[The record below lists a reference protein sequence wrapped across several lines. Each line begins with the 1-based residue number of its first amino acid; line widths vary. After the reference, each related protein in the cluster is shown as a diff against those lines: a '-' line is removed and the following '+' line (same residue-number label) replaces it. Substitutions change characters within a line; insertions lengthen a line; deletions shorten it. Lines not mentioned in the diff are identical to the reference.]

1 MHLILLKVIQ
11 SQRNETD
18 LELGTVGS
26 ETSKVVHF
34 ALVNENPV
42 SVNLHAWDTSLH
54 SAVVSLVAIQSGNVS
69 TFFTKSYFNDSISE
83 VLCTTCVCVY
93 TLVLF
98 VTVIVV
104 RVTH

>member
-1 MHLILLKVIQ
+1 MIQ

-42 SVNLHAWDTSLH
+42 SVRLFEWDTGLH
-54 SAVVSLVAIQSGNVS
+54 SAAVNLVAIQSGNVS
-69 TFFTKSYFNDSISE
+69 TFLTKSCFNDSVTE
-83 VLCTTCVCVY
+83 VYIIFAYSANLLHNLKYNCKSN
-93 TLVLF
+93 TLL
-98 VTVIVV
+98 IY
-104 RVTH
+104 